1 MPADAVAPVLLGA
14 VASACLWLAWR
25 GRGHGWLLASLGCG
39 LAALLL
45 WVRAVGPEFGV
56 IYALGVTALGAW
68 ALIAHAATPARRDT
82 AIPTPRRAS
91 LPTLATVL
99 RGLGTAVLVGPA
111 AFALALVLC
120 LHAVYWLPAGAAAR
134 WVTAVFTLPLLWAA
148 VATVL
153 LCLTTRRRAAVG
165 LCLATGLG
173 IALLPTGSLP

>member
-1 MPADAVAPVLLGA
+1 MAPVFLSA

-25 GRGHGWLLASLGCG
+25 GHGRWWLLASLGCG
-39 LAALLL
+39 LGALVL

-68 ALIAHAATPARRDT
+68 ALIAHAATPARPDT
-82 AIPTPRRAS
+82 ATKTPRRLSPPSMA
-91 LPTLATVL
+91 TLL
-99 RGLGTAVLVGPA
+99 RYLGTAVLVGPV
-111 AFALALVLC
+111 ALAVALVMC

-134 WVTAVFTLPLLWAA
+134 WVTAAFALPLLWAA

-153 LCLTTRRRAAVG
+153 PCLTTRRRAAVG
-165 LCLATGLG
+165 LCLVTGLG